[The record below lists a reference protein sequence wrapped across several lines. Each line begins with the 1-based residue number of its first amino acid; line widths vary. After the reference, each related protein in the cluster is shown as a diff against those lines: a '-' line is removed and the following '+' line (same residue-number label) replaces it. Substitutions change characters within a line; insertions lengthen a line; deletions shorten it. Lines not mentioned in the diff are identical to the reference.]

1 MSGYIVVYLEIL
13 FLCFVTAAILRSK
26 VSHDLGT
33 EAEVKA
39 FRLILSIYMVMMVL
53 DSFTQL
59 QYQGEMYPPVITVAL
74 AQAAYMSLL
83 AVLAVVWFLFAELQI
98 DPALTRTPL
107 FRALFALP
115 GVLMVFMCF
124 ASLRTGWVFYYD
136 EAEVFRR
143 GPFFFLQNVIAY
155 AYFLVTAIHSVY
167 AAGKEVSVSKKQRL
181 RKISF
186 FIIAPTIGG
195 LLQLFIGGY
204 PFVGPSIIISVLFIF
219 TSVQADMINIDSLT
233 GLNNRKTM
241 ERYLEELLADF
252 SNDTR
257 YFLFLIDVDRFKS
270 INDTYGHIEG
280 DRALRCIADAMRLT
294 TDSYGGFVA
303 RLGGDEFVAVAEV
316 NRVGSPSLFSDTL
329 AKNLN
334 TIKERNRLPYTLAAS
349 VGYAICPD
357 QGRLPGDLLIIA
369 DQMMYL
375 VKRQRK
381 QSAAS

>member
-13 FLCFVTAAILRSK
+13 FICFVTAAILRSK
-26 VSHDLGT
+26 VSHDLGS
-33 EAEVKA
+33 EAEVRT
-39 FRLILSIYMVMMVL
+39 FRMILGIYMVMMVL
-53 DSFTQL
+53 DSYTQL
-59 QYQGEMYPPVITVAL
+59 QHQGEMHPPVITVAL
-74 AQAAYMSLL
+74 AQALYMSLL
-83 AVLAVVWFLFAELQI
+83 AVLAVVWFIFAELQI
-98 DPALTRTPL
+98 DSVLIRKKW
-107 FRALFALP
+107 FRVFFALP
-115 GVLMVFMCF
+115 GVIMIVMCF
-124 ASLRTGWVFYYD
+124 ASVHTGWVFFYD

-143 GPFFFLQNVIAY
+143 GPFFFVQNVVAY
-155 AYFLVTAIHSVY
+155 IYFLTTTVHSFY
-167 AAGKEVSVSKKQRL
+167 ASGKEASIARKQRL
-181 RKISF
+181 RKISS

-204 PFVGPSIIISVLFIF
+204 PMIGPSIIIAMLFIF
-219 TSVQADMINIDSLT
+219 TSIQADMINADSLT

-241 ERYLEELLADF
+241 ERYLEELLSDF
-252 SNDTR
+252 SDDTR

-329 AKNLN
+329 AKNLEFVR
-334 TIKERNRLPYTLAAS
+334 ERDRLPYKLSAS
-349 VGYAICPD
+349 VGHAICPD

-381 QSAAS
+381 QSGAV